1 MANIGRYSYNPMA
14 GKIRG
19 NKRSLK
25 DKFLLWKRRRDG
37 LPDMYTVV
45 NYGQAYIPGGYK
57 K

>member
-1 MANIGRYSYNPMA
+1 MANTGRYSYNPMA